1 MKNRKY
7 AMVLLLSAMMA
18 MGSTGCGVG
27 GNATDSAA
35 AQTQENQQADEQGDA
50 QEAEAEEREHE
61 IVTVDSVRPESDTE
75 DMTRGRSAKDE
86 PSDDWMDMQFLL
98 DGEFFQMP
106 ASYSDLE
113 DMGWSFDIEDYGYE
127 DGYMMNPGDET
138 YSTIQLTNPDYEDLT
153 LWVGFINTSDKA
165 KDITECDLWSIELD
179 TCIGFD
185 QVDEYPD
192 MEIAKGIG
200 FGSSEEEV
208 KEAFGKCD
216 SIYESD
222 YGYVVYSYEDDSY
235 DFELDLTIDEDEGVT
250 AIEMNVYDMSALGVN
265 NEDDVDENDVDE
277 DDVDV
282 DEDEDDVDYDED
294 HDDEDDEDEH
304 DTHHGS
310 AKDELSDDWA
320 DMEFTL
326 DGEFYQMPASYSDLE
341 DNGWSFDLAD
351 YGHADGY
358 LMNPGDM
365 TYATIELTNPDYE
378 DVTLWVG
385 FVNTGSKAKDI
396 TECNIWSIEVD
407 TCLGFDQVDEYP
419 DMEIAQG
426 IGIGSSLEEVEEAFG
441 KCDDIYESDYD
452 YVVYTYEEDNG
463 DYELILTIDE
473 KQGVTAIELNNYAL

>member
-98 DGEFFQMP
+98 DGEFFQLP

-113 DMGWSFDIEDYGYE
+113 DMGWSFDLEDYGYE
-127 DGYMMNPGDET
+127 DGYMMNPGDQT
-138 YSTIQLTNPDYEDLT
+138 YSTIKLTNPDYEDLT
-153 LWVGFINTSDKA
+153 LWVGFVNTSDKT
-165 KDITECDLWSIELD
+165 KDITECELWSIQLD

-185 QVDEYPD
+185 QVDEFPD
-192 MEIAKGIG
+192 MEIAQVIG
-200 FGSSEEEV
+200 LGSSEEEV

-222 YGYVVYSYEDDSY
+222 YGYVVYSYEDDNY
-235 DFELDLTIDEDEGVT
+235 DYELDLTIFEDEGVT
-250 AIEMNVYDMSALGVN
+250 AIEMNIYDFDISTN
-265 NEDDVDENDVDE
+265 FTDDVADDADDE
-277 DDVDV
+277 D
-282 DEDEDDVDYDED
+282 DYDED
-294 HDDEDDEDEH
+294 HDDADDEDDEDEH
-304 DTHHGS
+304 DTDHGS
-310 AKDELSDDWA
+310 AKDEISDDWM

-351 YGHADGY
+351 YGHEDGY

-365 TYATIELTNPDYE
+365 TYATVELTNPDYE
-378 DVTLWVG
+378 DVTLLVG

-396 TECNIWSIEVD
+396 TECEVWSILVD
-407 TCLGFDQVDEYP
+407 TCIGFDQVDEYP
-419 DMEIAQG
+419 DMEIARG

-441 KCDDIYESDYD
+441 ETDNVYVSDYG
-452 YVVYTYEEDNG
+452 YVVYGYESEDG
-463 DYELILTIDE
+463 EYELSLTIDE
-473 KQGVTAIELNNYAL
+473 KEGVTAIEFNNYGV